1 MKRSPKGHWD
11 AKVRFGKGRN
21 KHLHIPADFSEPEA
35 EARLVQLRKL
45 ADIVGVLD
53 TGEALVLLQQAASAS
68 SAELPDLFALGREM
82 AARATKAPVRLS
94 GYRFRDVCDL
104 WTSGE
109 LARRWPDFVKEKE
122 PQGAETDKSML
133 AVLCKTIGDIPI
145 VTFTLDDAD
154 RAIAELSPKLRAN
167 TRRHYRQALR
177 RVLKLAAY
185 PCKFI
190 PVSPIPAGWVPP
202 LAEPR
207 AMSFLY
213 PREDAQLV
221 TCADVP
227 FARRRAYG
235 VLAREGCRLSELLRC
250 QRRHIDLDYGFMRL
264 DKNKTDDA
272 RTWEMREDVV
282 RTLRIV
288 CADMGLD
295 DHVFEP
301 LGSGGDEAE
310 VFRADLTR
318 AGITRPELFED
329 NEDRQ
334 NIRLHDLRATF
345 ITLALAN
352 GKSEAWIRDRTGHT
366 TSAMLVKY
374 ARPSRLV
381 GKMGELGPLDEL
393 LGLRQKSR
401 QKVSAKSKRTN
412 SSLILVPSQ
421 GAWR

>member
-11 AKVRFGKGRN
+11 VKVRYGKKRS
-21 KHLHIPADFSEPEA
+21 KHLRVPADFSEPEA
-35 EARLVQLRKL
+35 EARAVQLRKL
-45 ADIVGVLD
+45 GDIVGSLD
-53 TGEALVLLQQAASAS
+53 TGEALVLLQQAASAAT
-68 SAELPDLFALGREM
+68 AELPDLFALGREM

-109 LARRWPDFVKEKE
+109 LARRWPDYVKEKE
-122 PQGAETDKSML
+122 AQGADTDKAML
-133 AVLCKTIGDIPI
+133 AVICKTIGDLPI
-145 VTFTLDDAD
+145 VTLTLADAD
-154 RAIAELSPKLRAN
+154 RAIAALSSKLKPN
-167 TRRHYRQALR
+167 TRRHYRQAIR

-185 PCKFI
+185 PCQFI

-202 LAEPR
+202 LAKPR

-221 TCADVP
+221 SSPAVL
-227 FARRRAYG
+227 FGSRLVYG

-250 QRRHIDLDYGFMRL
+250 QRRHLDLDYGFMRL
-264 DKNKTDDA
+264 DKNKTDDP

-282 RTLRIV
+282 RTLRII
-288 CADMGLD
+288 CADMPLD
-295 DHVFEP
+295 AQVFEP
-301 LGSGGDEAE
+301 LGSGDEAE
-310 VFRADLTR
+310 VFRADLTL

-381 GKMGELGPLDEL
+381 GKMGELAPLDEL
-393 LGLRQKSR
+393 LGLRQKAL
-401 QKVSAKSKRTN
+401 QKTSAKSRRSN